1 MIVLLFIA
9 LAINYVLMPFL
20 FMLPDLNEWGALYV
34 VLVPRVIWLFAILAS
49 GVFWYHKRWVL
60 FWLNII
66 GLICFYAPL
75 LKFYV

>member
-9 LAINYVLMPFL
+9 LAINYVLMPLL

-34 VLVPRVIWLFAILAS
+34 VLVPRVVWFFAILAS
-49 GVFWYHKRWVL
+49 GV